1 MRIRLGTR
9 ASPLALAQAKE
20 VAHLLKQAFPRLQI
34 VLRRIRTKGD
44 VLRKSP
50 LPEIGGKGLFTKE
63 IERALLRREIDAA
76 VHALKDLPTKIPR
89 GLCLSCLPRRRSVSD
104 FLVSKTRPGPAQ
116 LFHGSAEGSRGSSG
130 RRAPGILDLPRGARV
145 GTSSLRRQAQIL
157 SVRPDLRVETI
168 RGNVGTRLK
177 KLESENWDAVILAEA
192 GLERLGLRRLNRM
205 RAKRL
210 SLSAMLPA
218 PGQGALG
225 IETRRDDTRTR
236 SYLQAIHH
244 EPTTLAVRAERAFM
258 EKMEGGCRLPLG
270 AYARVVRG
278 RLKMDG
284 LVAQADGK
292 RCLRASGVGSLKNP
306 KRLGERLAKILI
318 RRGAREIMK
327 RVGSQE

>member
-20 VAHLLKQAFPRLQI
+20 VAHLLRQAFPHLQI
-34 VLRRIRTKGD
+34 ILRRIRTKGD

-76 VHALKDLPTKIPR
+76 VHSLKDLPTKIPR
-89 GLCLSCLPRRRSVSD
+89 GLCLSCIPRRRSVSD
-104 FLVSKTRPGPAQ
+104 FLVSKTGAS
-116 LFHGSAEGSRGSSG
+116 LKK
-130 RRAPGILDLPRGARV
+130 LPPRARV

-192 GLERLGLRRLNRM
+192 GLERLGLRAAHSS

-225 IETRRDDTRTR
+225 IETRRDDIQTQTF
-236 SYLQAIHH
+236 LKTIHH
-244 EPTTLAVRAERAFM
+244 QPTSDAILAERAFM

-284 LVAQADGK
+284 LVAQADGR

-306 KRLGERLAKILI
+306 ERLGERLAKILL
-318 RRGAREIMK
+318 RQGAGRILK
-327 RVGSQE
+327 HVQKG